1 MSERRYQTQ
10 AEAAVLGELA
20 NGARAVCL
28 CGPTGS
34 GKTRMGANIVRALTA
49 NGTRVLWL
57 AHRHE
62 LVQQAIGAMGV
73 PVGVIQAG
81 APSGTG
87 QCIVAQLQTLV
98 RRAVPEVDVVV
109 IDEAHRALAPSYERI
124 LEQIPGADVVGLTAT
139 PCRLDGKG
147 LGELFNRLI
156 IAARTSELI
165 AGGYLMRPT
174 VYVAPV
180 VPDLKGVHKQGGD
193 FKADELD
200 AAVNKPALRGDV
212 VRHWLERSA
221 GKPTVCFAVSVA
233 HSKALVDDFAAQ
245 GVTAVHVDGETSP
258 ERRGEALAMIRDGRA
273 QVLCNVGIVTEGW
286 DFPELHTC
294 ILARPTASLS
304 LLLQM
309 WGRVMRVADGKRSAL
324 VLDHAGNVLRHGVL
338 PWTDVE
344 WTLEASKRPTVA
356 SGVVNCPSC
365 YVLQLSS
372 NDVCEGCGAVLAKK
386 RAKEKKSQGEVIT
399 DATATL
405 VEYDT
410 AVARAVLTW
419 LSAVQTKQRECTPY
433 VLRLM
438 ERYRLGSRHKNP
450 LPADF
455 DRYVLAAKGD
465 LGRASWLFRQKH
477 GGIWP

>member
-1 MSERRYQTQ
+1 MTERVYQTR
-10 AEAAVLGELA
+10 AESAVLGELA
-20 NGARAVCL
+20 SGARSVCL
-28 CGPTGS
+28 VAPTGA
-34 GKTRMGANIVRALTA
+34 GKTRMGANVVRALTS
-49 NGTRVLWL
+49 NGARVLWI

-62 LVQQAIGAMGV
+62 LVQQAIGAMGI

-98 RRAVPEVDVVV
+98 RREVPAVDVVI
-109 IDEAHRALAPSYERI
+109 IDEAHRSLAKSYTAI
-124 LEQIPGADVVGLTAT
+124 LDQVPLADVIGLTAT

-147 LGELFNRLI
+147 LGEVFNRLI
-156 IAARTSELI
+156 VAARTSDLI
-165 AGGYLMRPT
+165 RDGYLMRPT

-180 VPDLKGVHKQGGD
+180 EPDLKGVHKQGGD
-193 FKADELD
+193 YKADELE

-233 HSKALVDDFAAQ
+233 HSRALVEDFAAQ
-245 GVTAVHVDGETSP
+245 GVTAVHVDGDTSP

-304 LLLQM
+304 LLMQM
-309 WGRVMRVADGKRSAL
+309 WGRIMRPAPGKTGAL
-324 VLDHAGNVLRHGVL
+324 VLDHSSNVMRHGVL

-344 WTLEASKRPTVA
+344 WTLESSKRPTVA
-356 SGVVNCPSC
+356 SGVVNCPQC
-365 YVLQLSS
+365 YVLQMKD
-372 NDVCEGCGAVLAKK
+372 NDVCEGCGAKLAKPRVK
-386 RAKEKKSQGEVIT
+386 TKKEQGEIIT
-399 DATATL
+399 DATTAL

-410 AVARAVLTW
+410 AVARSVLTW
-419 LSAVQTKQRECTPY
+419 LERVKQRECSPY

-438 ERYRLGSRHKNP
+438 ERYRLGTKHKNP

-465 LGRASWLFRQKH
+465 LGKAAWLFKVKH
-477 GGIWP
+477 CGRWV